1 MKVDMYLRSLF
12 YRLVNS
18 ASILILAPKAYFNS
32 VTLTKFDYLETAMLH
47 AIFLIFVLQL
57 AGEFL
62 QKYFELTVPGPVIGL
77 LLMLGLLLFLKP
89 SRGSDSGFGQQVM
102 STANTL
108 LQHLSL
114 LFVPIGVGV
123 VMHLQLLESQLA
135 KVLGVIVIGTLLT
148 LIFTALLF
156 QWLRKRGADE

>member
-1 MKVDMYLRSLF
+1 MLR
-12 YRLVNS
+12 
-18 ASILILAPKAYFNS
+18 
-32 VTLTKFDYLETAMLH
+32 

-77 LLMLGLLLFLKP
+77 LLMLGLLLFLRP
-89 SRGSDSGFGQQVM
+89 SADSGSGFGQQVM

-108 LQHLSL
+108 LHHLSL

-123 VMHLQLLESQLA
+123 VMHLQLLESQFA
-135 KVLGVIVIGTLLT
+135 KVLGVWFASVDRRYPHFRCHVFG
-148 LIFTALLF
+148 
-156 QWLRKRGADE
+156 

>member
-1 MKVDMYLRSLF
+1 
-12 YRLVNS
+12 
-18 ASILILAPKAYFNS
+18 
-32 VTLTKFDYLETAMLH
+32 MLH

-102 STANTL
+102 ITANAL